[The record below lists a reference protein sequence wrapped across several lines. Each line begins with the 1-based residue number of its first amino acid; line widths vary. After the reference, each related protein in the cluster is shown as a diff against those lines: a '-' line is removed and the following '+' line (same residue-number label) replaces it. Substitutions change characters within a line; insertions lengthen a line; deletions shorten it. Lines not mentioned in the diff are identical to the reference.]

1 MSVSF
6 ARRLRCFLSLITD
19 LKLQFFRNSGL
30 LKKDRT
36 ESTVVEKLWMSIQR
50 KMNQKDVNMK
60 KEERGNALP
69 ANQ

>member
-1 MSVSF
+1 M
-6 ARRLRCFLSLITD
+6 
-19 LKLQFFRNSGL
+19 
-30 LKKDRT
+30 KKDRT